1 MRQEKVVPEGFLM
14 KLIDNRGRLFGK
26 YNIIDVMVVLFIL
39 LVVIVGARFV
49 LVQPEAEWTIVKV
62 RAGNQPDYVAD
73 SLAVGDLLLGGEGNV
88 IGNITELQIL
98 PDGGDNKNIVMKL
111 NLNTE
116 TQDNKTLFNDNELK
130 IGSSIGIS
138 TKKVTVKGTVTIAGF
153 EGRKITKEEL
163 VDRTVQLE
171 IRNARPWLADAVSEG
186 ASQRNSK
193 NRVVAEVVEKNVEP
207 AEVVF
212 TTETGEVVKRDHP
225 VNKDVTLGV
234 RLTLEEREG
243 GLYFQGRKVSI
254 SRSLKLELD
263 SVEIS
268 GTITSISG

>member
-1 MRQEKVVPEGFLM
+1 M